1 MPMAIPTIK
10 TTQPYS
16 VFNKNEE
23 GCSSFFRLMYDTN
36 GKTRPLIYPYNRED
50 LRENSVLFIIS
61 PDVEFTEEEVE
72 NLKDYLSSG
81 NVLIIADNFNSGNG
95 ILKYMNLSYRFSKK
109 PLYDVIKPVE
119 FYNNGYII
127 LENPSIIV
135 GKGSGNVVMYSSDSS
150 NMGNYPRPRDES
162 RYPIILEE
170 NYGGGKIILISDPTL
185 FKNKLFNYNKEFLK
199 DYFNYSDKN
208 TIYFDEYHHSDVNPQ
223 NIVTVTVNNSNIT
236 PEFISYLFTIVLI
249 IMVVSKG
256 IGVLFKNL
264 IKKFENVII
273 GNNNSKQD
281 TNSHTKIFI
290 EDIIKKY
297 NLNKSLLYR
306 IINKI
311 I

>member
-36 GKTRPLIYPYNRED
+36 DKTRPLIYPYNRGD

-81 NVLIIADNFNSGNG
+81 NVLIIADNFNSGNS
-95 ILKYMNLSYRFSKK
+95 ILKYMNLSYRFSEK

-119 FYNNGYII
+119 FYSNEYVI
-127 LENPSIIV
+127 LENPSTIV
-135 GKGSGNVVMYSSDSS
+135 GKGNGNVIMYSSDSS
-150 NMGNYPRPRDES
+150 NMGNYPRPMDES
-162 RYPIILEE
+162 RYPLILEK

-185 FKNKLFNYNKEFLK
+185 FKNKLFKYNREFLK

-208 TIYFDEYHHSDVNPQ
+208 AIYFDEYHHSDVNPQ
-223 NIVTVTVNNSNIT
+223 NIVTVTVNNRNIT

-249 IMVVSKG
+249 IIGVSKG
-256 IGVLFKNL
+256 MGVLFKNL

-281 TNSHTKIFI
+281 TNAHIKIFI
-290 EDIIKKY
+290 DEIIEKY
-297 NLNKSLLYR
+297 DLNKSILYR

>member
-23 GCSSFFRLMYDTN
+23 GCSSFFKLMYDSN
-36 GKTRPLIYPYNRED
+36 DKTRPLIYPYNRED

-81 NVLIIADNFNSGNG
+81 NILVIADNFNSGNS
-95 ILKYMNLSYRFSKK
+95 ILKYMNLSYRFSER

-119 FYNNGYII
+119 FYSNGYII
-127 LENPSIIV
+127 LENPSTIM
-135 GKGSGNVVMYSSDSS
+135 GKGNGTVIMYSSDSS
-150 NMGNYPRPRDES
+150 NIGNYPRPRDES
-162 RYPIILEE
+162 RYPLILEK

-208 TIYFDEYHHSDVNPQ
+208 AIYFDEYHHSDVNPQ
-223 NIVTVTVNNSNIT
+223 NIVTITVDNNNIT
-236 PEFISYLFTIVLI
+236 SEFISYLFTTILI

-264 IKKFENVII
+264 IKKF
-273 GNNNSKQD
+273 GNFNIKDNNSKQD
-281 TNSHTKIFI
+281 VNSHIDIFI
-290 EDIIKKY
+290 ENIGKKY
-297 NLNKSLLYR
+297 GLNKSILYK

-311 I
+311 M